1 MATQWT
7 AQGIT
12 SGAVL
17 PAATLNTIGAVWETW
32 TPTVT
37 AQTGSFTTVTVNL
50 ARYGRI
56 NKLVYG
62 EIDFTITSIGT
73 GAGIPLFTLP
83 VTSAVTATL
92 ATGQYRETGVT
103 GLTGVITYENT
114 TQFSCRRYDNASPLG
129 GGYRFAGSFQ
139 YEAA

>member
-1 MATQWT
+1 MAVQWT
-7 AQGIT
+7 AGTT
-12 SGAVL
+12 SGQVL
-17 PAATLNTIGAVWETW
+17 TAATLNTIGAAWETW

-37 AQTGSFTTVTVNL
+37 AQTGSFTTVTVSL

-56 NKLVYG
+56 NKLVYA

-73 GAGIPLFTLP
+73 GAGIPLFTIP
-83 VTSAVTATL
+83 ITSAVTATMAL
-92 ATGQYRETGVT
+92 GQYRETAVT

-114 TQFSCRRYDNASPLG
+114 TQFSCRRYDNAASIG
-129 GGYRFAGSFQ
+129 AGYRFAGSFQ